1 MTNVFSMRLDALVS
15 IADANRYTQSYMK
28 LPKHVKEANISQMDV
43 VVGQIVG
50 HTDIVAPLLTPYESL
65 ASPLIIGESDQ
76 LMVRPTRSRP
86 APAKASVASL
96 DMISALLTPYE
107 SLASPLIEDSAQ
119 PMVRPTRSRLAR
131 SRPAEPRPAELRPAP
146 PTSMIPITN
155 PLPPRRGPA
164 RTSPGPEMA
173 IAGPAMAIAAPPN
186 SNLSPPRPGPARA
199 IVERISVVNEFLQ
212 ALSGD
217 QKKHTRDLL
226 IGMSNF
232 NILQCLRHV
241 YQRTSPDMKE
251 STSIANVFRSFIGF
265 LGETPA
271 EINSGDLLMKPKGLL
286 VLKIQFP
293 YWIVSEIQQ
302 LSSEKYTELLE
313 KIMPSDSRIRSNWQF
328 DYELL
333 KKQMEMM
340 KMLELYPGLF
350 ACPNAGEIRELA
362 NLLASSQII
371 LDVPA
376 NSYNN
381 PLADS
386 QQNTL
391 WARKVIMYFMSAG
404 C

>member
-164 RTSPGPEMA
+164 RTSP
-173 IAGPAMAIAAPPN
+173 GPAMAIAAPPN

>member
-226 IGMSNF
+226 SGMSNF